1 MAKKQILLVE
11 DESIEAMDIKRT
23 LEFFGF
29 EVPYIASSGE
39 DAVEKA
45 LEIMPDLI
53 LIDVVLKGHSDG
65 IDVAYK
71 IKKLNIPVIYLT
83 AHSEESIIE
92 RAKLTEP
99 YGYMIKPYDRNEL
112 KHTIELALY
121 KNQIE
126 KELKES
132 EYNLRLILDS
142 TAEGIFGID
151 LEGICTFCNASA
163 VKLLGYNN
171 PDELIGNNIHD
182 LIHRPHQQG
191 TPYMSFKTGK
201 RVYMEDEKF
210 MRTDGTSFSAEYWSY
225 PQIKDNEIIG
235 AVITFTD
242 ITERKKAEIE
252 IKNSLNEKEVLL
264 REINHRVKNNLQII
278 ASLLHLQAD
287 SIDDK
292 KIADILKESE
302 TRVKSMAIVHEKLYQ
317 SPNFN
322 DINFK
327 QYLEKLVYDIL
338 YTYGIKIGLIKVQM
352 EIEDIHLNID
362 TAIPLGLIINEL
374 ITNTI
379 KYAFPQNKGTIT
391 IQLKS
396 LTEKMEITIA
406 DDGIGLPKDINL
418 ENPETLGLKL
428 VQSLVKQ
435 LDGDLKLNTD
445 KGTEFKITFKELKY
459 KKRL

>member
-1 MAKKQILLVE
+1 MANKQILLVE

-39 DAVEKA
+39 EAVVKA

-53 LIDVVLKGHSDG
+53 LMDVVLKGHSDG
-65 IDVAYK
+65 IDILLK
-71 IKKLNIPVIYLT
+71 IKNLNIPVIYLT

-92 RAKLTEP
+92 RAKFTEP

-126 KELKES
+126 KELKQS

-142 TAEGIFGID
+142 DKAEGIFGID

-163 VKLLGYNN
+163 VNLLGYDN

-225 PQIKDNEIIG
+225 PQIKDKEIVG

-242 ITERKKAEIE
+242 ITERKDAEIE
-252 IKNSLNEKEVLL
+252 YQKLFEM
-264 REINHRVKNNLQII
+264 
-278 ASLLHLQAD
+278 
-287 SIDDK
+287 K
-292 KIADILKESE
+292 KK
-302 TRVKSMAIVHEKLYQ
+302 
-317 SPNFN
+317 F
-322 DINFK
+322 F
-327 QYLEKLVYDIL
+327 
-338 YTYGIKIGLIKVQM
+338 
-352 EIEDIHLNID
+352 
-362 TAIPLGLIINEL
+362 
-374 ITNTI
+374 
-379 KYAFPQNKGTIT
+379 
-391 IQLKS
+391 
-396 LTEKMEITIA
+396 
-406 DDGIGLPKDINL
+406 
-418 ENPETLGLKL
+418 
-428 VQSLVKQ
+428 
-435 LDGDLKLNTD
+435 
-445 KGTEFKITFKELKY
+445 
-459 KKRL
+459 

>member
-1 MAKKQILLVE
+1 MANKQILLVE

-53 LIDVVLKGHSDG
+53 LMDVVLKGHSDG
-65 IDVAYK
+65 IDVVSK
-71 IKKLNIPVIYLT
+71 IKDLNIPVIYLT

-92 RAKLTEP
+92 RAKFTEP

-121 KNQIE
+121 KNKIE

-151 LEGICTFCNASA
+151 LEGICTFCNVSA
-163 VKLLGYNN
+163 VNLLGYDN

-210 MRTDGTSFSAEYWSY
+210 IRTDGTSFSAEYWSY
-225 PQIKDNEIIG
+225 PQIKDKKIIG

-242 ITERKKAEIE
+242 ITERKNAEIE

-292 KIADILKESE
+292 RIADILKESE

-338 YTYGIKIGLIKVQM
+338 YTYGIKIGPIKVQM
-352 EIEDIHLNID
+352 DIEDINLNID

-379 KYAFPQNKGTIT
+379 KYAFPQNEGTIT

-396 LTEKMEITIA
+396 LTEHMEITIA
-406 DDGIGLPKDINL
+406 DDGIGLPKYIKL

-428 VQSLVKQ
+428 VQNLVKQ
-435 LDGDLKLNTD
+435 LDGDLKLNLD
-445 KGTEFKITFKELKY
+445 NGSEFKITFKELKY
-459 KKRL
+459 KKRS

>member
-1 MAKKQILLVE
+1 MADVKILLVE
-11 DESIEAMDIKRT
+11 DENIEAMDIKRT
-23 LEFFGF
+23 LEFFGY
-29 EVPYIASSGE
+29 EVPYVASNGE
-39 DAVEKA
+39 EAVEKA
-45 LEIMPDLI
+45 LEIVPDLI
-53 LIDVVLKGHSDG
+53 LIDVVLKGNSDG
-65 IDVAYK
+65 IDVASK

-163 VKLLGYNN
+163 INVLGYDN
-171 PDELIGNNIHD
+171 PEELIGNNIHD
-182 LIHRPHQQG
+182 LIHSPHQQG

-201 RVYMEDEKF
+201 RVYMADETF
-210 MRTDGTSFSAEYWSY
+210 IRTDGTSFSAEYWSY
-225 PQIKDNEIIG
+225 PQIKDKEIIG

-278 ASLLHLQAD
+278 ASLLHLQAHN
-287 SIDDK
+287 IDDK

-338 YTYGIKIGLIKVQM
+338 YTY
-352 EIEDIHLNID
+352 
-362 TAIPLGLIINEL
+362 
-374 ITNTI
+374 
-379 KYAFPQNKGTIT
+379 
-391 IQLKS
+391 
-396 LTEKMEITIA
+396 
-406 DDGIGLPKDINL
+406 
-418 ENPETLGLKL
+418 
-428 VQSLVKQ
+428 
-435 LDGDLKLNTD
+435 
-445 KGTEFKITFKELKY
+445 
-459 KKRL
+459 